1 MYTTQELWQV
11 SLHDPILA
19 SVLRGVFPSD
29 KLPVVNEYPSAL
41 IANTDPQDQP
51 GTHWLAMNLSRLTK
65 VNSLI
70 GTDFLLRPMTW
81 MNTYFE
87 NLTSDVCGD
96 IKVKVKKFV
105 HVIDRYLKSVC
116 L

>member
-19 SVLRGVFPSD
+19 SVMRGVFPSD

-70 GTDFLLRPMTW
+70 ATDFLLRPMTR

-87 NLTSDVCGD
+87 NLRTSTTNHY
-96 IKVKVKKFV
+96 KV
-105 HVIDRYLKSVC
+105 
-116 L
+116 